1 VIIHRYIVAHLVM
14 HSSGS
19 CFVLLLLSW
28 GHVSKGNDAS
38 DRYMLIVKNTP
49 LSVSS
54 LQTP

>member
-1 VIIHRYIVAHLVM
+1 MIIHRYIVAHLVM
-14 HSSGS
+14 HSSDS